1 MNELLLLTGIV
12 IMLCILTDR
21 FTDRLGIPSL
31 LAFIAL
37 GMCFG
42 VDGIF
47 KIPFDDYEA
56 SEMICSVSLVF
67 IMFYGGFGTNI
78 KEAKPVIARSV
89 VLSTAG
95 VVLTAGL
102 TGLFIHFVLGLS
114 LLESLLTASVIGST
128 DAASVFGILRS
139 KNLNLKEHTASLLE
153 MESSYFL
160 YAHSDLDR
168 ASHGR
173 VHPCSGYAVSAAF
186 FRSDFWGSLRKG
198 SGLGLKPPAVSDYR
212 GKDHFCICRG
222 CSCLCRSCAFGRK
235 RVFKRVSL
243 RNHYGK
249 FFHAS

>member
-102 TGLFIHFVLGLS
+102 TGLLFISF
-114 LLESLLTASVIGST
+114 
-128 DAASVFGILRS
+128 
-139 KNLNLKEHTASLLE
+139 
-153 MESSYFL
+153 
-160 YAHSDLDR
+160 
-168 ASHGR
+168 
-173 VHPCSGYAVSAAF
+173 
-186 FRSDFWGSLRKG
+186 
-198 SGLGLKPPAVSDYR
+198 
-212 GKDHFCICRG
+212 
-222 CSCLCRSCAFGRK
+222 
-235 RVFKRVSL
+235 
-243 RNHYGK
+243 
-249 FFHAS
+249 

>member
-102 TGLFIHFVLGLS
+102 TGLYSFRFRLS
-114 LLESLLTASVIGST
+114 AGKPLTASVIGST

-153 MESSYFL
+153 MESGSNDPISYML
-160 YAHSDLDR
+160 TVILTGLLTG
-168 ASHGR
+168 ASIR
-173 VHPCSGYAVSAAF
+173 V
-186 FRSDFWGSLRKG
+186 
-198 SGLGLKPPAVSDYR
+198 PAMLFQQLFSV
-212 GKDHFCICRG
+212 
-222 CSCLCRSCAFGRK
+222 
-235 RVFKRVSL
+235 
-243 RNHYGK
+243 
-249 FFHAS
+249 

>member
-78 KEAKPVIARSV
+78 KEAKPVIAR
-89 VLSTAG
+89 
-95 VVLTAGL
+95 
-102 TGLFIHFVLGLS
+102 
-114 LLESLLTASVIGST
+114 
-128 DAASVFGILRS
+128 GIVYRRR
-139 KNLNLKEHTASLLE
+139 
-153 MESSYFL
+153 SSYCRAYGSF
-160 YAHSDLDR
+160 YSFRFRAFSAGKPFDR
-168 ASHGR
+168 
-173 VHPCSGYAVSAAF
+173 
-186 FRSDFWGSLRKG
+186 
-198 SGLGLKPPAVSDYR
+198 
-212 GKDHFCICRG
+212 ICHRLHG
-222 CSCLCRSCAFGRK
+222 CSFGVRHPAF
-235 RVFKRVSL
+235 
-243 RNHYGK
+243 
-249 FFHAS
+249 